1 MLLNHIGCKRKKK
14 GITLIELII
23 AMSIDLIILFICFN
37 VITINYNN
45 FKVLIE
51 HDRVNSSL
59 DDAVLNINRFLKTK
73 MIENI
78 EVREDIDTINIRY
91 REKHSKEVIKI
102 KKIFLNKKKEIAI
115 KTLLV
120 DNSEENN
127 RDNPILV
134 KVESFD
140 VIKKEKIYYLR
151 IKMISGEQ
159 RIICL

>member
-37 VITINYNN
+37 VIAINYNN
-45 FKVLIE
+45 FKVLIDY
-51 HDRVNSSL
+51 DRVNSSL

-73 MIENI
+73 MIEDI
-78 EVREDIDTINIRY
+78 EFRDDIDTINIKY
-91 REKHSKEVIKI
+91 REKHSKEVVKI
-102 KKIFLNKKKEIAI
+102 KKIFLNKYKKIAV
-115 KTLLV
+115 KTLLAESIKE
-120 DNSEENN
+120 DD

-140 VIKKEKIYYLR
+140 VIKKGKIYYLK
-151 IKMISGEQ
+151 IKMINGEQ

>member
-45 FKVLIE
+45 FKVLME
-51 HDRVNSSL
+51 YDRVNSSL
-59 DDAVLNINRFLKTK
+59 DDAILNINIFLKTK

-78 EVREDIDTINIRY
+78 EIRDDTNTIIIKY
-91 REKHSKEVIKI
+91 RNSHSKEEIKEKEISLNGSKIEIKTSDNKGGRNGINTILMEVDTFDII
-102 KKIFLNKKKEIAI
+102 KKG
-115 KTLLV
+115 
-120 DNSEENN
+120 
-127 RDNPILV
+127 
-134 KVESFD
+134 
-140 VIKKEKIYYLR
+140 KIYYLK
-151 IKMISGEQ
+151 IKMISGEE